1 MSTRRSCRSIA
12 RTADKTIECWQKAEA
27 TFSSVFSCF
36 STSIHLKNRGYC
48 MRSDLYRIGRQR
60 VQDSLESSVFT
71 ELEQSQILR
80 TLTLNGS

>member
-1 MSTRRSCRSIA
+1 
-12 RTADKTIECWQKAEA
+12 
-27 TFSSVFSCF
+27 
-36 STSIHLKNRGYC
+36 

-60 VQDSLESSVFT
+60 VQDSPGSSVFT